1 MVATCPSCG
10 RKGQAVKTTG
20 LVRCSE
26 CGKEFKP
33 GAGSGA
39 VRTIVLA
46 LLAFI
51 VTGGLLY
58 FAMGRASERDKEE
71 KEKEKAAAAQRQLEA
86 QQRGR

>member
-1 MVATCPSCG
+1 MDATCPSCG
-10 RKGQAVKTTG
+10 RKGRTAKTTG

-39 VRTIVLA
+39 GRTIVLA
-46 LLAFI
+46 ILAFI

-58 FAMGRASERDKEE
+58 FAMGRADKLDAE
-71 KEKEKAAAAQRQLEA
+71 EKEKAAAAERLQK
-86 QQRGR
+86 GK

>member
-10 RKGQAVKTTG
+10 RKGRTTKTTG
-20 LVRCSE
+20 LIRCSE

-33 GAGSGA
+33 GAGGGA

-58 FAMGRASERDKEE
+58 FAMGRAGERDKEE
-71 KEKEKAAAAQRQLEA
+71 KEKEKAAAVEREREA
-86 QQRGR
+86 LQRGK